1 LSFQYTDAMP
11 PLKKR
16 IGTSVFI
23 ISLAAPLMLVL
34 FILFPRVQGPLW
46 GLPSDAN
53 AGRTGLSDT
62 ISPGNISELAQ
73 SDDIAFRVKFI
84 DSPPP
89 KSRLYWRGIVLEH
102 YDGRAWTQNPVY
114 ARTAIPATLLT
125 RGAPVRY
132 QVTLEPNGRRW
143 LFALEL
149 PGNAPTLANN
159 KAMIAHDRQIV
170 VAKPINDRVRYEA
183 ESYVDFILQPQESNA
198 VLRNDLLLPRGY
210 NPATLEFARQL
221 RAQYSDDM
229 QLVKA
234 VLRFFHDEQFSYT
247 LEPPLLGRDSVD
259 EFLFTTRAGFCEHYA
274 SAFTVLMRAAGIPSR
289 VVAGYQGGEINP
301 VDGFMAVRQS
311 DAHAWAEV
319 WLQDRGWVRVDPT
332 AAVAPNRIEQNLTST
347 LPRRTFGAL
356 NGLVNLNVGKDSL
369 LAKLRFNWDA
379 VTNAWNQYVLNFS
392 PEHQI
397 NFIRKLGFDN
407 ADWHTLIMLLFAVGS
422 ITLTLIALPL
432 IANRPKRDPVAKLY
446 AQLSQMMSKHG
457 YPRNM
462 HEGPRDYCARLT
474 ASDSLL
480 SPEKKVAVKRFLMFY
495 ESVQY
500 GTLDAAGNSISQ
512 LKSLLSKCR

>member
-1 LSFQYTDAMP
+1 
-11 PLKKR
+11 
-16 IGTSVFI
+16 
-23 ISLAAPLMLVL
+23 
-34 FILFPRVQGPLW
+34 
-46 GLPSDAN
+46 
-53 AGRTGLSDT
+53 
-62 ISPGNISELAQ
+62 
-73 SDDIAFRVKFI
+73 
-84 DSPPP
+84 
-89 KSRLYWRGIVLEH
+89 
-102 YDGRAWTQNPVY
+102 
-114 ARTAIPATLLT
+114 
-125 RGAPVRY
+125 
-132 QVTLEPNGRRW
+132 
-143 LFALEL
+143 
-149 PGNAPTLANN
+149 
-159 KAMIAHDRQIV
+159 
-170 VAKPINDRVRYEA
+170 
-183 ESYVDFILQPQESNA
+183 
-198 VLRNDLLLPRGY
+198 
-210 NPATLEFARQL
+210 
-221 RAQYSDDM
+221 
-229 QLVKA
+229 
-234 VLRFFHDEQFSYT
+234 
-247 LEPPLLGRDSVD
+247 
-259 EFLFTTRAGFCEHYA
+259 
-274 SAFTVLMRAAGIPSR
+274 MRAAGIPSR

-319 WLQDRGWVRVDPT
+319 WLQNRGWVRVDPT

-446 AQLSQMMSKHG
+446 AQLSRMMSKHG